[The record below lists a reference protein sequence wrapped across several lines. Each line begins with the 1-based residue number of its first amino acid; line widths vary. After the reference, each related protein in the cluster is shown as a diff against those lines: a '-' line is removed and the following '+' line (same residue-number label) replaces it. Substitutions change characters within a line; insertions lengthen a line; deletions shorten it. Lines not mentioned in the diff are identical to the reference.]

1 MDFNLNTVSN
11 SDIPFVSLYS
21 NLDNFQD
28 ISAFRLSALNFYI
41 KNFDLIKKNVNL
53 YNFIKNNDFYIS
65 ENDILPSL
73 HTLMK
78 YPIFDIDAYTVV
90 IVNGHYIEELSYCE
104 DIPFNIF
111 STLKN
116 LDCDNLEL
124 VKKTL
129 EKNINDDVFISLN
142 NAFLSNLVLI
152 DIPENIILDKPIN
165 IISIAISD
173 KNKKGKMFI
182 PSNIIMNIR
191 DGVKV
196 DIIET
201 NLSFNRE
208 SYFENKILNI
218 ISNKN
223 SKVNYYIASS
233 VSSSSCIVSNTFVD
247 AYDSSSVNFVNYIGN
262 AGILNQKYNFNLQ
275 SNIDASF
282 VSSVSAN
289 DLSSINVDVL
299 LSHLGNDSNS
309 SAKLYG
315 VADGSSSIYFKTN
328 VKCATFASNIGTSQ
342 TSKIILKSDTA
353 NARIEPYQMI
363 LTENAKA
370 FHGAVVSGISD
381 EDLFFLESRG
391 IDKSVAKELICNS
404 CISNILNNIN
414 NDKIYDGYLNFMKI

>member
-11 SDIPFVSLYS
+11 SGIPFVSLYS
-21 NLDNFQD
+21 NLDNFQK
-28 ISAFRLSALNFYI
+28 ISAFRLSALNSYI

-53 YNFIKNNDFYIS
+53 YNFIKNNDFYIP

-73 HTLMK
+73 PTMMK
-78 YPIFDIDAYTVV
+78 YPTFDIDAYTVV
-90 IVNGHYIEELSYCE
+90 IVNGYYVEELSYCE
-104 DIPFNIF
+104 DIPFNVF
-111 STLKN
+111 STLKSF
-116 LDCDNLEL
+116 DCDNLEL

-152 DIPENIILDKPIN
+152 DIPENVILDKPIN

-173 KNKKGKMFI
+173 KNKKGKIFI

-201 NLSFNRE
+201 NLSLNRE

-223 SKVNYYIASS
+223 SMVNYYIASS
-233 VSSSSCIVSNTFVD
+233 VSSSSCIISNTFVD
-247 AYDSSSVNFVNYIGN
+247 AYDFSSVNFVNYIGN
-262 AGILNQKYNFNLQ
+262 SGILKQKYNFNLQ

-309 SAKLYG
+309 SAELYG

-328 VKCATFASNIGTSQ
+328 VKCATFTSNIGTSQ

-363 LTENAKA
+363 STENAKA
-370 FHGAVVSGISD
+370 FHGAVISGISE

-391 IDKSVAKELICNS
+391 INKSVAKELICNS